1 MGVMSRAA
9 DAIAHGWNTFRNR
22 EETVSSSPVG
32 AVGVS
37 SSSGAARPDRTRLS
51 YSTDKSM
58 ISSIYTRISIDAA
71 AIPIRHVRLDENR
84 RYLSTITTSG
94 LNYCLTVEANLDQAA
109 RQFRQDLFLTLC
121 DVGVIAAVPI
131 DYSSDPTISGYDI
144 QTMRI
149 GTITQWFAEH
159 VRVSLWRQDKQL
171 REEVL
176 VPKSEVAIV
185 ENPLYSIMNSPN
197 STLQR
202 LTRKLNLLDA
212 IDEQSSSGKL
222 DLIVQLPY
230 NVRSETRKDQAELRR
245 KALEEQMKDSRYG
258 IGYIGIEE
266 KITQLNRPAENN
278 MLAQVEFL
286 TNMLYSQ
293 LGLTPSI
300 FDGTA
305 SEEEMLNYHNRTIDG
320 FLTAVCEEFAR
331 KFLTK
336 TARTQGQSVEYY
348 RNPFKY
354 VPLSKFPELADKL
367 TRNEIASSND
377 MRAEIGW
384 SPSKDP
390 KADALLNKNLPQP
403 IDPSV
408 SGDPVDLVQVTEVPD
423 PRTLAIEQ

>member
-1 MGVMSRAA
+1 MGLR
-9 DAIAHGWNTFRNR
+9 DTIAHGWNMFRNR
-22 EETVSSSPVG
+22 DETEKVASTPAGSF
-32 AVGVS
+32 AVS
-37 SSSGAARPDRTRLS
+37 SSSGASRPDRTRLS

-71 AIPIRHVRLDENR
+71 AIPIRHVRLDEND
-84 RYLSTITTSG
+84 RYLSTIKTSG
-94 LNYCLTVEANLDQAA
+94 LNYCLTKEANLDQAA
-109 RQFRQDLFLTLC
+109 RQFRQDLFLTMC

-131 DYSSDPTISGYDI
+131 DYTSDPTISGYDI

-149 GTITQWFAEH
+149 GTVTQWWSEH
-159 VRVSLWRQDKQL
+159 VRVSIWRQDKQI
-171 REEVL
+171 REEVI
-176 VPKSEVAIV
+176 VPKADVAIV

-245 KALEEQMKDSRYG
+245 KALEDQMKDSRYG

-305 SEEEMLNYHNRTIDG
+305 SEEEMLNYHNRTIDA

-354 VPLSKFPELADKL
+354 VPLSKFSELADKL

-390 KADALLNKNLPQP
+390 KANQLLNKNLPQP
-403 IDPSV
+403 IDPSA
-408 SGDPVDLVQVTEVPD
+408 SEDPVDLVQATEVPD
-423 PRTLAIEQ
+423 PRTLAIER

>member
-1 MGVMSRAA
+1 
-9 DAIAHGWNTFRNR
+9 
-22 EETVSSSPVG
+22 
-32 AVGVS
+32 
-37 SSSGAARPDRTRLS
+37 
-51 YSTDKSM
+51 
-58 ISSIYTRISIDAA
+58 
-71 AIPIRHVRLDENR
+71 
-84 RYLSTITTSG
+84 
-94 LNYCLTVEANLDQAA
+94 
-109 RQFRQDLFLTLC
+109 
-121 DVGVIAAVPI
+121 
-131 DYSSDPTISGYDI
+131 
-144 QTMRI
+144 
-149 GTITQWFAEH
+149 
-159 VRVSLWRQDKQL
+159 
-171 REEVL
+171 
-176 VPKSEVAIV
+176 
-185 ENPLYSIMNSPN
+185 
-197 STLQR
+197 
-202 LTRKLNLLDA
+202 
-212 IDEQSSSGKL
+212 
-222 DLIVQLPY
+222 
-230 NVRSETRKDQAELRR
+230 
-245 KALEEQMKDSRYG
+245 
-258 IGYIGIEE
+258 
-266 KITQLNRPAENN
+266 

>member
-1 MGVMSRAA
+1 MGVMSRAV
-9 DAIAHGWNTFRNR
+9 DSIAHGWNIFRNK
-22 EETVSSSPVG
+22 EESVSSVPPG
-32 AVGVS
+32 PMGVS
-37 SSSGAARPDRTRLS
+37 STSGGGRPDRTRLS

-84 RYLSTITTSG
+84 RFLSTITASG

-109 RQFRQDLFLTLC
+109 RQFRQDLFLTMC
-121 DVGVIAAVPI
+121 DVGLIVAVPI
-131 DYSSDPTISGYDI
+131 DYTSDPTISGYDI

-149 GTITQWFAEH
+149 GTVTQWFAEH
-159 VRVSLWRQDKQL
+159 VRVSIWRQDKQL
-171 REEVL
+171 KEEVL
-176 VPKSEVAIV
+176 VPKADVAIV

-293 LGLTPSI
+293 LGLTPAI

-305 SEEEMLNYHNRTIDG
+305 SEEEMLNYHNRTIDA

-367 TRNEIASSND
+367 TRNEITSSNE
-377 MRAEIGW
+377 MRAEIGL

-390 KADALLNKNLPQP
+390 KADQLINKNLPQP
-403 IDPSV
+403 IDPSIEE
-408 SGDPVDLVQVTEVPD
+408 PVDLVQVPEVPK
-423 PRTLAIEQ
+423 PRALAIEQ